1 MNASSC
7 SKERERLFDAIRE
20 SKSQNAVFYSGD
32 SHNGETPCRSLLP
45 PPLSALADFSRYIS
59 KPNTFQILPD
69 PCAAWASNL
78 RDGRGGFVAAE
89 YAGTSVTSTGWE
101 DFAKNLSPRLIAA
114 GFAAANPD
122 LVYANTKDRGLM
134 VFELTHEKH
143 SGEFVYVS
151 TVSDRAYQAFCES
164 RLDYYS
170 SARGTKR
177 SQGLVLGECKSG
189 LGGGGDAPS
198 SDKSAVSIWWVS
210 APVVI
215 ALVLVAVLGALLVW
229 RRKMVAR
236 RKQRYLEVSMADLQG
251 DEI

>member
-32 SHNGETPCRSLLP
+32 SHNGEASCHSLLP
-45 PPLSALADFSRYIS
+45 PPLSVLADFSRDIS
-59 KPNTFQILPD
+59 
-69 PCAAWASNL
+69 CAAWASNL

-101 DFAKNLSPRLIAA
+101 DFAKHLSPKLIKA

-177 SQGLVLGECKSG
+177 SEGLVLGECKSG
-189 LGGGGDAPS
+189 LGSGGDAPS
-198 SDKSAVSIWWVS
+198 SAKSAVSIWWVS

-251 DEI
+251 EEI